1 MTLSLFLDM
10 ALIVLLAVT
19 IGYAAVLNRKLAG
32 LRRNKAEME
41 KLAAVF
47 AQATLKADDGIGRLR
62 IDTEALRT
70 QADKAQG
77 LRDDLAFLLERANTA
92 ADRLEDAI
100 RASRA
105 RTPPAAAPGS
115 SSLSMGASLGA
126 SSGPRI
132 VKDDAKDHGDDDG
145 IEARSEAERE
155 LLKALRAAS

>member
-19 IGYAAVLNRKLAG
+19 IGYAVSLNRKLMG

-41 KLAAVF
+41 KLAAAF
-47 AQATLKADDGIGRLR
+47 SQATLKADDGIGRLR
-62 IDTEALRT
+62 TNTDAL
-70 QADKAQG
+70 QAQVDKAQG

-100 RASRA
+100 RTSRTRA
-105 RTPPAAAPGS
+105 PATEPPVSAPVS
-115 SSLSMGASLGA
+115 PSPSPSV

-132 VKDDAKDHGDDDG
+132 IRGDRSGDG
-145 IEARSEAERE
+145 IEARSDAERE

>member
-19 IGYAAVLNRKLAG
+19 IGYAVSLNRKLMG

-41 KLAAVF
+41 KLAAAF
-47 AQATLKADDGIGRLR
+47 SQATLKADDGIGRLR
-62 IDTEALRT
+62 TNTDAL
-70 QADKAQG
+70 QAQVDKAQG

-92 ADRLEDAI
+92 ADRLENAI
-100 RASRA
+100 RTSRTRA
-105 RTPPAAAPGS
+105 PATEQPVSAPVS
-115 SSLSMGASLGA
+115 PSPSV

-132 VKDDAKDHGDDDG
+132 IRGDRSGDG
-145 IEARSEAERE
+145 IEARSDAERE